1 MHRLFV
7 IVIMSLLITGCGSK
21 ATQIILHNPETK
33 QVVKCQGDPQLH
45 SNPADAAE
53 ACAKGYEKAGYVR
66 TSSN

>member
-1 MHRLFV
+1 MYRLFAIAV
-7 IVIMSLLITGCGSK
+7 LSLLIASCGTK

-33 QVVKCQGDPQLH
+33 QVTKCQGDPKLH

-66 TSSN
+66 TSSY